1 MHILERTSSDKI
13 VASFPSSF
21 VVVKNVNIVIR
32 VKSTADRNK

>member
-13 VASFPSSF
+13 VASSQSSF